1 MCLHDTLSSAW
12 AEAIFDY
19 ALACDFTKPAE
30 TVTEIQ
36 ASTANATY
44 LNKAILGCLPR
55 GHKLLPL
62 PTESLQPQQFDI
74 ASFPDVQTLALGKRI
89 PDHCSPFPKGSKL
102 LRFVN
107 VSGGDDVD
115 AKVGL
120 PKAAVI
126 GIPKEPSHFLAEAC
140 KLVHPIVMAMSVGG
154 MLAQN
159 ILSYYDPSGLHFR
172 RIQCVFASKLVSLC
186 AELREA
192 ENVCRQQM
200 TKRTVLF
207 QRLLDDIKY
216 PDSKVA
222 FERKT
227 LRKTS

>member
-1 MCLHDTLSSAW
+1 M
-12 AEAIFDY
+12 
-19 ALACDFTKPAE
+19 
-30 TVTEIQ
+30 
-36 ASTANATY
+36 
-44 LNKAILGCLPR
+44 
-55 GHKLLPL
+55 
-62 PTESLQPQQFDI
+62 
-74 ASFPDVQTLALGKRI
+74 
-89 PDHCSPFPKGSKL
+89 
-102 LRFVN
+102 
-107 VSGGDDVD
+107 D

-200 TKRTVLF
+200 AKRTVLF

-227 LRKTS
+227 LRKTSPSQPFSRLLALNSTWNLCRMAASVLETLQLVKKNLGTG